1 MAYITGTAAPSFGLA
16 EKVAALRARM
26 REARRTRAIYRQT
39 IDELSALSDRELAD
53 LGLHR
58 SQIRTVAQ
66 QAAKIG

>member
-16 EKVAALRARM
+16 EKFAALRARM

-39 IDELSALSDRELAD
+39 LEELSQLSERDLAD

-66 QAAKIG
+66 QAAEMG

>member
-1 MAYITGTAAPSFGLA
+1 MAFITGTAAPSTGLV
-16 EKVAALRARM
+16 EKLAAFRAWLG
-26 REARRTRAIYRQT
+26 ESRRTRAIYRQT